1 MGTCKI
7 CRFTIA
13 IPRLMMDTTFPLT
26 AGLIASILHVIAGPD
41 HLAAVAPFAIESK
54 RKAWKIGLFW
64 GIGHLVGMIAIG
76 LLFALFKEIIP
87 VDEISQYS
95 EQLVGFVLVGIGFWA
110 LYRIFRKRKKH
121 KHLHVHAE
129 NSPVIH
135 THEHHHDHTGS
146 HHHVHSEKLKQNNFA
161 SFSIGILHGLAGIS
175 HFLLFLPVLGF
186 ETQSDSIAYI
196 IGFGIGIL
204 VAMITFAF
212 VIGKVS
218 SIAKNGYSDMFFN
231 GIRMAGG
238 LFAIIIGIYWIFS
251 T

>member
-1 MGTCKI
+1 ME
-7 CRFTIA
+7 
-13 IPRLMMDTTFPLT
+13 TTFPLA

-64 GIGHLVGMIAIG
+64 GVGHLVGMVAIG

-87 VDEISQYS
+87 VDAISKYS
-95 EQLVGFVLVGIGFWA
+95 EQLVGIVLVGIGIWSF
-110 LYRIFRKRKKH
+110 YRIFKKKKKH

-129 NSPVIH
+129 DAPVIH
-135 THEHHHDHTGS
+135 SHEHQHDHNST
-146 HHHVHSEKLKQNNFA
+146 HHHKHPEKLKQNNLA

-186 ETQSDSIAYI
+186 ETQSDSMAYI
-196 IGFGIGIL
+196 IGFALGIV
-204 VAMITFAF
+204 VAMVTFAF
-212 VIGKVS
+212 VIGKIS
-218 SIAKNGYSDMFFN
+218 SLVKNGHNEIFFN
-231 GIRMAGG
+231 GIRFAGG
-238 LFAIIIGIYWIFS
+238 LFALVIGIYWIFS